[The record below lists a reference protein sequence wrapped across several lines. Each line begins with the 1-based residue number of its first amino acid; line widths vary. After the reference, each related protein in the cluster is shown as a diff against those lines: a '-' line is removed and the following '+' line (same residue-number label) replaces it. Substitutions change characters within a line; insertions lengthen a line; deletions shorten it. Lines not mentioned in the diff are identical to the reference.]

1 MRKNKLIA
9 LALSCIMVFSLVGC
23 GKKLTST
30 EDLIEKAREEITVAE
45 ADTIEIRLAA
55 KYIKSDKALMWFITG
70 NEYQMHRY
78 FPMVF
83 DVVGEEE
90 YVFVQRH
97 NAVERGQDIF
107 VYNWGDG
114 YSFLVNNP
122 KCKSIQIT
130 GNIGG
135 LGAITE
141 VKIDD
146 GEYPFHYYY
155 ELLPQNYI
163 FLDAEGNEI
172 RQ

>member
-45 ADTIEIRLAA
+45 ADTIEVRLAA